1 MTSTPGP
8 YGAYSPVP
16 QPPRRYRP
24 SAGWFVAGIALIV
37 VAVVVAVGIFVWL
50 LAGFLDTDA
59 TVRADGEPRQVSVG
73 TDGDRMLW
81 LDDQTTSCRIV
92 DGETGA
98 KIPVRTVTGSFERSD
113 SNGDL
118 VGLYRF
124 SPGSGSLEVTCTS
137 SLAGIGPAPVVLIG
151 PMPQIGNFVVGIL
164 LAILI
169 PGLLGLAGLV
179 MLIVT
184 GILWSVRDPRPKV
197 S

>member
-1 MTSTPGP
+1 M
-8 YGAYSPVP
+8 
-16 QPPRRYRP
+16 
-24 SAGWFVAGIALIV
+24 AGIALIV